1 MWPQSPMTEA
11 RAFGHEQITRTSQLL
26 AEGQRGPWPDLIVVL
41 GSGLSEVIEG
51 MEVQA
56 EWRYADLP
64 GFPRT
69 TVHGHAGTL
78 SVGELDGVP
87 LSVLQ
92 GREHYYEH
100 GRADAMAV
108 PIRVLRSLGAGS
120 LLMTNAVGS
129 VNTAVPPGN
138 LVLISDHINLSGANP
153 LIGMSE
159 DGNSRFVDMTD
170 AYDGAWREEL
180 KRAAGTAEVGL
191 AEGVYACFSGP
202 SFETP
207 AEIRAARVL
216 GADTVGM
223 SVVAEAI
230 LARQCGLRVAAIS
243 VVTNFAAGIAD
254 EPLGHQHTMDAAKLA
269 APRCARLL
277 RQYLRD
283 ARAGKSSLRLR

>member
-1 MWPQSPMTEA
+1 MTDARMSAQS
-11 RAFGHEQITRTSQLL
+11 QITSTTQML

-41 GSGLSEVIEG
+41 GSGLVEVIDG
-51 MEVQA
+51 MEIQA
-56 EWRYADLP
+56 EWCYADLP

-69 TVHGHAGTL
+69 TVHGHVGTL

-100 GRADAMAV
+100 GHADAMAV
-108 PIRVLRSLGAGS
+108 PIRVLRALGAGS

-153 LIGMSE
+153 LVGMSE

-170 AYDGAWREEL
+170 AYDGMWREEL
-180 KRAAGTAEVGL
+180 KRAAGVADVGL
-191 AEGVYACFSGP
+191 AEGIYACFSGP

-223 SVVAEAI
+223 SVVAETI

-254 EPLGHQHTMDAAKLA
+254 EPLGHQQTMDAAKLA